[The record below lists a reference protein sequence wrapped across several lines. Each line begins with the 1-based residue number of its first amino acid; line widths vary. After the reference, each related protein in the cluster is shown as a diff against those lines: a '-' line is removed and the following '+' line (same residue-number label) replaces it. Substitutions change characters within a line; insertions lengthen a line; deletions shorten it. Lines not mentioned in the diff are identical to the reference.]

1 MQANLNPVELLRQYL
16 RNTPAHE
23 LAADWAA
30 VEALDIEG
38 PTLSE
43 VLSLSTQFYPVCP
56 PEIHIEQ
63 PATQLLPTRKEFC
76 FL

>member
-1 MQANLNPVELLRQYL
+1 MQATFNPVELLRQYL
-16 RNTPAHE
+16 RSTPAHE

-30 VEALDIEG
+30 VEALGIEG

-43 VLSLSTQFYPVCP
+43 VLSLSTQFYPVNP

-63 PATQLLPTRKEFC
+63 LLTQLLPTREEFC
-76 FL
+76 F